1 MNSHLRRE
9 VRDLAL
15 VAAGAIPGALLRWRL
30 DVLVMDRAH
39 LLANFSGCL
48 LMGMLLAQPSG
59 RSRLYLWGGI
69 GLCGSL
75 TTYSSWMLAL
85 VRELEQGLSVPFGVL
100 LFTSLV
106 GGLALVQVGYMLVK
120 RLGPSI

>member
-59 RSRLYLWGGI
+59 RSRLYL
-69 GLCGSL
+69 
-75 TTYSSWMLAL
+75 
-85 VRELEQGLSVPFGVL
+85 
-100 LFTSLV
+100 
-106 GGLALVQVGYMLVK
+106 
-120 RLGPSI
+120 